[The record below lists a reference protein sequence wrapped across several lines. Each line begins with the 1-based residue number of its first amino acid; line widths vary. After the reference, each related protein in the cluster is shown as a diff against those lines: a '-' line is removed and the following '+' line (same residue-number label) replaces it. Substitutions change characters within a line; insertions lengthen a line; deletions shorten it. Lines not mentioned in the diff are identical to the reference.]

1 MYFNSWVEVANYFN
15 ITSTCSQIRKCLKNN
30 IPYKGWIIS
39 QKTTQKKK
47 ILVHF
52 KNEDKVFNSFNECD
66 RALNMW
72 RGYTSTMYTRKND
85 KLLDKYKYELI

>member
-1 MYFNSWVEVANYFN
+1 MYFNSWVEVANHFN
-15 ITSTCSQIRKCLKNN
+15 IAPSCAQIRKCLKNN
-30 IPYKGWIIS
+30 VSYKGWMIS
-39 QKTTQKKK
+39 QETTQKKK

-52 KNEDKVFNSFNECD
+52 ENEDKIFNSFNECD